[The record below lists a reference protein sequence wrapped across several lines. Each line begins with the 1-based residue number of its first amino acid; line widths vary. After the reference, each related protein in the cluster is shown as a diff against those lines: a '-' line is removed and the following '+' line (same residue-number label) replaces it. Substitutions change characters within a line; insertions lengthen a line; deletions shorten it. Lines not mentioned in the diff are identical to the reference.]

1 MTRQMTRR
9 SPCSRESTASC
20 LSVSKVAWRQESFSY
35 EAKFKGSGIVSLPN
49 ERRRAIRLLVMCA
62 IVRMGRSRHSQRDR
76 RAVSKRSNTISRPD
90 RSGPLWIK
98 WKKFFW
104 SRRDVIQHFELRDDL
119 LTNMDHLKSLI
130 REVPDFP
137 KPGINFYDITT
148 LLKHPEGLRNTVD
161 ALAAQFEGERVDS
174 VIGVEARGFI
184 FAPALAYHLG
194 AGFVPVRKPRKLPAE
209 CASISYDLEYGQDTL
224 EIHRDAIGDGHRVLI
239 ADDLLATGGTARA
252 VVDLVEQLGGT
263 VVGLVFV
270 VELEFLPG
278 REKLAGYDVRS
289 LIKYQ
294 S

>member
-1 MTRQMTRR
+1 
-9 SPCSRESTASC
+9 
-20 LSVSKVAWRQESFSY
+20 
-35 EAKFKGSGIVSLPN
+35 
-49 ERRRAIRLLVMCA
+49 
-62 IVRMGRSRHSQRDR
+62 
-76 RAVSKRSNTISRPD
+76 
-90 RSGPLWIK
+90 
-98 WKKFFW
+98 
-104 SRRDVIQHFELRDDL
+104 
-119 LTNMDHLKSLI
+119 MDHLKSLI

-161 ALAAQFEGERVDS
+161 ALASEFDGERVDS
-174 VIGVEARGFI
+174 VIGIEARGFI

-194 AGFVPVRKPRKLPAE
+194 TGFVPVRKPKKLPAE
-209 CASISYDLEYGQDTL
+209 GASISYDLEYGQDTL
-224 EIHRDAIGDGHRVLI
+224 QIHRDAIGDGHRVII

-252 VVDLVEQLGGT
+252 VCDLVEQLGGT